1 MIVYH
6 LYDYSVIFVYNAQ
19 FQIICFVHFYL
30 YFVLTKKEFKIF
42 AFAGNLKFSLFL
54 FFLAF
59 KVHIIM
65 IFN

>member
-1 MIVYH
+1 MIVYY

-42 AFAGNLKFSLFL
+42 AFAGNLEFSLFSFL
-54 FFLAF
+54 FSFQGSYNYDF
-59 KVHIIM
+59 
-65 IFN
+65 